1 MSDTSEIV
9 DRLAALSDDELVAVL
24 RATTAER
31 PALATVHAA
40 LVAAAETD
48 DVIDTIVTPTTD
60 VTPTTESTP
69 NYESPALHG
78 ASEQVGS
85 GSAVPAVPVPPTG
98 IVPSAEVGGYS
109 PGGVPTFES
118 VRDKVE
124 QRFGTAQGMSELD
137 RQTTAGRSADE
148 QWEAREKAAR
158 ERLDQIRKS
167 LRGNDVET
175 REP

>member
-24 RATTAER
+24 LVATAGR
-31 PALATVHAA
+31 PTLSAVHAA
-40 LVAAAETD
+40 LSTSAGADDAVVDGNVSPDTVAPSEH
-48 DVIDTIVTPTTD
+48 
-60 VTPTTESTP
+60 
-69 NYESPALHG
+69 ESPSGLG
-78 ASEQVGS
+78 ASQQVG
-85 GSAVPAVPVPPTG
+85 GISAVPAVPVPPAG
-98 IVPSAEVGGYS
+98 IPMPAELGGYS

-124 QRFGTAQGMSELD
+124 QRFGTAQGMGELD
-137 RQTTAGRSADE
+137 RQTPAGRSADE

-167 LRGNDVET
+167 LRGNDTET
-175 REP
+175 TEP